1 MMKTMKTIS
10 KWWRKRSATFSYISQ
25 EEVTHG
31 EVVLTH
37 AVVIGLLLVIGLAGW
52 IGG

>member
-1 MMKTMKTIS
+1 MSKTIA
-10 KWWRKRSATFSYISQ
+10 KWWVKRSATFSYLSQ
-25 EEVTHG
+25 EEVTNG

-37 AVVIGLLLVIGLAGW
+37 VVVIGLLLVIGLAGW

>member
-1 MMKTMKTIS
+1 MKKLV
-10 KWWRKRSATFSYISQ
+10 KWWEKRSATFSYLSQ
-25 EEVTHG
+25 EEVTNG

-37 AVVIGLLLVIGLAGW
+37 VVVIGLLLVIGLAGW

>member
-1 MMKTMKTIS
+1 MGCNEEV
-10 KWWRKRSATFSYISQ
+10 SQ
-25 EEVTHG
+25 MVEEVTNG

-37 AVVIGLLLVIGLAGW
+37 VVVIGLLLVIGLAGW